1 MTAHPDAIEW
11 QDFEVI
17 GGDLNRNSA
26 GQIELRIA
34 VQRAGEQFTLAGVLD
49 NASGLY
55 WQPTEPPFVVDHF
68 EEP

>member
-1 MTAHPDAIEW
+1 MTHHPDAIQW

-34 VQRAGEQFTLAGVLD
+34 VQRAGELFTLAGVLD
-49 NASGLY
+49 DAAGLT
-55 WQPTEPPFVVDHF
+55 WLPTEPPFVVDRF